1 MSSAA
6 VLPTHEDL
14 SDIPRERYHRLLA
27 RLSHLSVTHHFD
39 AYGDI
44 DWDATELAIDPTDP
58 RWELPAD
65 DPLAS
70 TTWYQALPQETRAR
84 IGLDRVATMMKTGL
98 DFERVLKRGL
108 LDFADTLPSGSPE
121 FRYAYH
127 EVIEE
132 AQHSLMFQEF
142 VNRTGFQARG
152 LGRLTSL
159 GGRFIS
165 TLGRRFPPLF
175 FVFVLGGEEPI
186 DYVQRKVLR
195 SERELHP
202 LLERVMYIH
211 VVEEARHLSFA
222 QSYLRTRVPSLGR
235 FAKARLAIGAPV
247 ILAVMARM
255 MLRPSRQLAREH
267 GIPARVLRDAYRG
280 NREQRAETIASI
292 RRVRRLCE
300 DLGLLTGGY
309 ARLWRALGLD
319 DAA

>member
-6 VLPTHEDL
+6 ALPAHEELD
-14 SDIPRERYHRLLA
+14 DIPRDRYVRLLA
-27 RLSHLSVTHHFD
+27 RISHLSVTNHFD

-44 DWDATELAIDPTDP
+44 DWEADEFAIDPTDP

-65 DPLAS
+65 DPLAA
-70 TTWYQALPQETRAR
+70 TAWYQSLPQHTRAR
-84 IGLDRVATMMKTGL
+84 IGLDRIAAMMKTGL

-108 LDFADTLPSGSPE
+108 MDFADTLPSGAPE

-142 VNRTGFQARG
+142 VNRTGFDARG
-152 LGRLTSL
+152 LGYLTRL

-175 FVFVLGGEEPI
+175 FIFVLGGEEPI

-195 SERELHP
+195 SEHELHP
-202 LLERVMYIH
+202 LLERVMFIH
-211 VVEEARHLSFA
+211 VTEEARHLSFA
-222 QSYLRTRVPSLGR
+222 QSYLRTRVPGLNR
-235 FAKARLAIGAPV
+235 FARTRLAIGAPI

-255 MLRPSRQLAREH
+255 MLRPSTQLVQQH
-267 GIPARVLRDAYRG
+267 GIPDSVVAAAYEDNQQ
-280 NREQRAETIASI
+280 NRTEMVASI

-300 DLGLLTGGY
+300 DLGLLGPGY
-309 ARLWRALGLD
+309 QRLWRFLGLE
-319 DAA
+319 AA